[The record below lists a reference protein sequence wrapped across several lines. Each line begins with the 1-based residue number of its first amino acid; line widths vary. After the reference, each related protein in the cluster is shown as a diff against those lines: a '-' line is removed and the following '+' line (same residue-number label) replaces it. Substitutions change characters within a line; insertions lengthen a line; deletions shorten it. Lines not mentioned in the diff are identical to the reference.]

1 MVKSETFK
9 KRIQRLGIL
18 VGELESAPDDRCNGP
33 ARELVQLLMV
43 VHGTAVER
51 LLEIV
56 FDSGPNGE
64 EILAKA
70 ADDAIVRPLLLLYS
84 LHPDDLETRV
94 LKALDAAAPRLRKHT
109 SEVKIVSMREGAIEL
124 KFHISG
130 HACGST
136 SKTVKALL
144 EECVY
149 EVAPDLVSLR
159 ILGPDDELSSGFVSL
174 DSLLK
179 HPVSPA
185 HVLAERGVE
194 VVGAH

>member
-1 MVKSETFK
+1 VVKNEAFK
-9 KRIQRLGIL
+9 EKIQKLGIL
-18 VGELESAPDDRCNGP
+18 VGELEAAPHDRSNGP
-33 ARELVQLLMV
+33 ARELVQLLME

-56 FDSGPNGE
+56 FDGGPAGE
-64 EILAKA
+64 AILLKA
-70 ADDAIVRPLLLLYS
+70 GDDAIVRHLLLLYS
-84 LHPDDLETRV
+84 LHPEDLETRV
-94 LKALDAAAPRLRKHT
+94 LKALDAAGPRLRMHN
-109 SEVKIVSMREGAIEL
+109 SEVEIVSISEGAIEL

-149 EVAPDLVSLR
+149 DVAPDLVSLQ
-159 ILGPDDELSSGFVSL
+159 ILGPDDQPSSGFVSL

-179 HPVSPA
+179 HPLPA
-185 HVLAERGVE
+185 HAVVEQSVE
-194 VVGAH
+194 VVGAD